1 MKGRGSPGTPR
12 NETGPPRTGNME
24 NIELDTE
31 GIKARL
37 ADPATVLD
45 ALGLLDGARRQC
57 NGYMLRCICHDDR
70 RPSLSVRIGP
80 CGTLQIVCTLLHFF
94 CGSVGEHTPHM
105 QPHPEIHPGIR

>member
-1 MKGRGSPGTPR
+1 
-12 NETGPPRTGNME
+12 ME

-70 RPSLSVRIGP
+70 PRK
-80 CGTLQIVCTLLHFF
+80 
-94 CGSVGEHTPHM
+94 
-105 QPHPEIHPGIR
+105 